1 MMPTTTRDT
10 DVDLS
15 GIASRLNLTDAQ
27 SLGPTTPDLSGITS
41 NITFQPTAADQAV
54 TSKMDA
60 DAAATTDQ
68 TARVMEV
75 LQNARSQQIAGSPQL
90 VSKTG
95 IQSLMTR

>member
-1 MMPTTTRDT
+1 
-10 DVDLS
+10 
-15 GIASRLNLTDAQ
+15 
-27 SLGPTTPDLSGITS
+27 
-41 NITFQPTAADQAV
+41 
-54 TSKMDA
+54 MDA

-95 IQSLMTR
+95 IQSLIYSNDGDIGSD